1 MTWRILIGALLALF
15 TGSASAEPISAI
27 LSVATMV
34 GAAGGAAGFS
44 LATAFSSLAS
54 GLAFTGGALSLLGNV
69 TGNKTLTKLGVV
81 AGVAGLGTAL
91 FNATGAAATGAAAT
105 DAAGAGQLAETAG
118 SAPLAE
124 GAGAAGAGAAGAEA
138 AGGGLIDAAGS
149 GIAPSAAPSAFA
161 TAAPDAFPGS
171 MPADAG
177 FTPGGAAPTGAAP
190 AAQVGAGSGGGGGLV
205 DSVGKGLDWLNKNK
219 GVAQIGAGLIQG
231 AATAYGQMSA
241 QDAEMGYY
249 DRLRRKFSASITGM
263 QGGGLQINPHAT
275 VTSVDVQNPTRYTSA
290 PAQPESQAQ
299 APARPEIVRST

>member
-124 GAGAAGAGAAGAEA
+124 SAGAAGAGAAGAEA

-149 GIAPSAAPSAFA
+149 GIAPSTAPSAFA

-171 MPADAG
+171 MPSDAG
-177 FTPGGAAPTGAAP
+177 FAPGGAPPAGAAP
-190 AAQVGAGSGGGGGLV
+190 AAQVGSGGGGGGLV

-249 DRLRRKFSASITGM
+249 DRLRRKFSDSITGM

-290 PAQPESQAQ
+290 PARPVPQAQ

>member
-124 GAGAAGAGAAGAEA
+124 GAGAAGAAGAGAAGAEA
-138 AGGGLIDAAGS
+138 AGGGLIDAASS

-177 FTPGGAAPTGAAP
+177 FSPGGAPPAGAAP
-190 AAQVGAGSGGGGGLV
+190 AVQAGSGGGLV

-249 DRLRRKFSASITGM
+249 DRLRRKFSESITGM

-290 PAQPESQAQ
+290 PARPAPQAQ